1 MFEKFP
7 VAEAFAEAP
16 RLATRSLRKVTRSE
30 LPADVLSVLLDVLL
44 DVLLVLADELVPEAP
59 LIAETRL
66 LKSDFSVL
74 RVLSVEVVEELSELL
89 PNSEIRFSILLA
101 KLE

>member
-7 VAEAFAEAP
+7 VVDVFAKAP
-16 RLATRSLRKVTRSE
+16 RLAARSLRKVTRSE
-30 LPADVLSVLLDVLL
+30 LLADVLSVLLDVLL
-44 DVLLVLADELVPEAP
+44 VLLDVPLAL

-74 RVLSVEVVEELSELL
+74 RLLFTEEVEELPELFS
-89 PNSEIRFSILLA
+89 NSEIRFSSLLE

>member
-7 VAEAFAEAP
+7 VVDVFAKAP
-16 RLATRSLRKVTRSE
+16 RLAARSLRKVTRSE
-30 LPADVLSVLLDVLL
+30 LLADVLSVLLDVLL
-44 DVLLVLADELVPEAP
+44 VLLDVPLAL

-74 RVLSVEVVEELSELL
+74 RVLSAEEVEELSELFS
-89 PNSEIRFSILLA
+89 NSEIRFSSLLE
-101 KLE
+101 KLV

>member
-7 VAEAFAEAP
+7 VVDVFAKAP
-16 RLATRSLRKVTRSE
+16 RLAARSLRKVTRSE
-30 LPADVLSVLLDVLL
+30 LLADVLSVLLDVLL
-44 DVLLVLADELVPEAP
+44 VLLDVPLAL

-74 RVLSVEVVEELSELL
+74 RVLSAEEVEELSELFS
-89 PNSEIRFSILLA
+89 NSEIRFSSLLE

>member
-1 MFEKFP
+1 VFEKFP
-7 VAEAFAEAP
+7 VVDVFAKAP
-16 RLATRSLRKVTRSE
+16 RLAARSLRKVTRSE
-30 LPADVLSVLLDVLL
+30 LLADVLSVLLDVLL
-44 DVLLVLADELVPEAP
+44 VLLDVPLAL

-74 RVLSVEVVEELSELL
+74 RVLSAEEVEELSELFS
-89 PNSEIRFSILLA
+89 NSEIRFSSLLE

>member
-1 MFEKFP
+1 
-7 VAEAFAEAP
+7 VFAKAP
-16 RLATRSLRKVTRSE
+16 RLAARSLRKVTRSE
-30 LPADVLSVLLDVLL
+30 LLADVLSVLLDVLL
-44 DVLLVLADELVPEAP
+44 VLLDVPLAL

-74 RVLSVEVVEELSELL
+74 RVLSAEEVEELSELFS
-89 PNSEIRFSILLA
+89 NSEIRFSSLLE

>member
-30 LPADVLSVLLDVLL
+30 LPADVLLVLFVLDVLL
-44 DVLLVLADELVPEAP
+44 APDELLAL
-59 LIAETRL
+59 LIAETSL

-74 RVLSVEVVEELSELL
+74 RLLSVEEVEELSELL
-89 PNSEIRFSILLA
+89 SSSEIRFSILLE

>member
-1 MFEKFP
+1 
-7 VAEAFAEAP
+7 
-16 RLATRSLRKVTRSE
+16 LAARSLRKVTRSE
-30 LPADVLSVLLDVLL
+30 LPADVLSVLLDVLEVLLVLL
-44 DVLLVLADELVPEAP
+44 DVLLVP

-74 RVLSVEVVEELSELL
+74 RLLFTEEVEELPELFS
-89 PNSEIRFSILLA
+89 NSEIRFSSLLE

>member
-1 MFEKFP
+1 VFEKFP
-7 VAEAFAEAP
+7 VVDVFAKAP
-16 RLATRSLRKVTRSE
+16 RLAARSLRKVTRSE

-44 DVLLVLADELVPEAP
+44 VLLDVPLAL

-74 RVLSVEVVEELSELL
+74 RVLSAEEVEELSELFS
-89 PNSEIRFSILLA
+89 NSEIRFSSLLE

>member
-7 VAEAFAEAP
+7 VVDVFAKAP
-16 RLATRSLRKVTRSE
+16 RLAARSLRKVTRSE

-44 DVLLVLADELVPEAP
+44 VLLDVPLAL

-74 RVLSVEVVEELSELL
+74 RVLSAEEVEELSELFS
-89 PNSEIRFSILLA
+89 NSEIRFSSLLE

>member
-7 VAEAFAEAP
+7 VVDVFAKAP
-16 RLATRSLRKVTRSE
+16 RLAARSLRKVTRSE
-30 LPADVLSVLLDVLL
+30 LLADVLSVLLLVLL
-44 DVLLVLADELVPEAP
+44 DVVLVL

-74 RVLSVEVVEELSELL
+74 RVLSADEVDELSE
-89 PNSEIRFSILLA
+89 PFSNSEIRFSSLLE

>member
-1 MFEKFP
+1 
-7 VAEAFAEAP
+7 
-16 RLATRSLRKVTRSE
+16 LAARSLRKVTRSE
-30 LPADVLSVLLDVLL
+30 LPADVLSVLLDVLEVL
-44 DVLLVLADELVPEAP
+44 LVLMDVLLVL

-74 RVLSVEVVEELSELL
+74 RLLSAEEVEELPELFS
-89 PNSEIRFSILLA
+89 NSEIRFSSLLE